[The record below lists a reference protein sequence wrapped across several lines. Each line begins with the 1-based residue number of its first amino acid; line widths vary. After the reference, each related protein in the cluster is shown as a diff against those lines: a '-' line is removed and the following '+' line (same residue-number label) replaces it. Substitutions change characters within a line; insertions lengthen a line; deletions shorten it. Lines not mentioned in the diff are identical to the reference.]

1 MADSFGFCKHQ
12 LSLEVACRSPAPR
25 QKARPSFSRSR
36 RRNWLPQK
44 IMGFNRKNGPKSE
57 GFGVPVLGNH
67 HFEIA
72 QLLRKKHRSHWSGFR
87 DHLLEI
93 VQTSPGWCSPVRWGP
108 PINFGAPPHLK
119 LSFNKVLGG
128 PPLQRLATPH
138 AHVPPPIKKGPPSKF
153 SVP

>member
-72 QLLRKKHRSHWSGFR
+72 QLLRKKHKVTGVVSGIICWK
-87 DHLLEI
+87 LYK
-93 VQTSPGWCSPVRWGP
+93 PAPA
-108 PINFGAPPHLK
+108 GAP
-119 LSFNKVLGG
+119 
-128 PPLQRLATPH
+128 R
-138 AHVPPPIKKGPPSKF
+138 
-153 SVP
+153 